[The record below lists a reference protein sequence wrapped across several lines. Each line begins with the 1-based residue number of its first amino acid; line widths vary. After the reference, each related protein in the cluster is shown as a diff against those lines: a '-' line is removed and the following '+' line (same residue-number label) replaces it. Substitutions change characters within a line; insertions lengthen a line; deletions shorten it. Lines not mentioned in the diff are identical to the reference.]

1 MPDALSDTDPRSEY
15 IRGTRDSRGRD
26 VLDGALCRCLT
37 LETNYTDAN
46 FSDDGTSRYVFEMPA
61 LRGKDT
67 DDAAMP
73 SPAINYR
80 GEAMTIDAACLS
92 PFPPPET
99 QYYLLV
105 ETLDGCRAS
114 QADTNST

>member
-1 MPDALSDTDPRSEY
+1 
-15 IRGTRDSRGRD
+15 
-26 VLDGALCRCLT
+26 
-37 LETNYTDAN
+37 
-46 FSDDGTSRYVFEMPA
+46 MPA
-61 LRGKDT
+61 LRGRYDT

-73 SPAINYR
+73 SPVINYR